1 MTRVILPPIRLFDQ
15 MERFWSLSKFWKELL
30 YLNKSL
36 DYLFKIESGVTI
48 ILIKI
53 SLVQLLFL
61 VVHLGLV
68 PSSTPFSFKINGSYV
83 ISSMVLFYFKGQLEF
98 SKVIWQDI
106 KLRAQGTSYGLLR
119 KFQKAQDQPVQ
130 SKSNPSTP
138 LITRKVRIKNR
149 ILTRKS
155 ICWIKSAKNCNPVI
169 GDILVRSVG
178 QLYICTFNS
187 MPKSINPPKSYSNI
201 FLVI

>member
-1 MTRVILPPIRLFDQ
+1 MIFVKIL
-15 MERFWSLSKFWKELL
+15 KKLL

-68 PSSTPFSFKINGSYV
+68 PSSTSFSFKINGSYV
-83 ISSMVLFYFKGQLEF
+83 ISSIVLFYFKGELEF
-98 SKVIWQDI
+98 AKVIWQDI
-106 KLRAQGTSYGLLR
+106 KLRARGTSYGLLR

-155 ICWIKSAKNCNPVI
+155 ICWIKSAKNCDPVI

-187 MPKSINPPKSYSNI
+187 MPKSINPP
-201 FLVI
+201 

>member
-1 MTRVILPPIRLFDQ
+1 MTRVILPEVFFYRNGAFLIFVKIFQ
-15 MERFWSLSKFWKELL
+15 KLL

-83 ISSMVLFYFKGQLEF
+83 ISSIVLFYFKGELEF
-98 SKVIWQDI
+98 
-106 KLRAQGTSYGLLR
+106 
-119 KFQKAQDQPVQ
+119 
-130 SKSNPSTP
+130 
-138 LITRKVRIKNR
+138 
-149 ILTRKS
+149 
-155 ICWIKSAKNCNPVI
+155 
-169 GDILVRSVG
+169 
-178 QLYICTFNS
+178 
-187 MPKSINPPKSYSNI
+187 
-201 FLVI
+201 

>member
-15 MERFWSLSKFWKELL
+15 MERFWSLSKFWKKLL

-83 ISSMVLFYFKGQLEF
+83 ISSIVLFYFKGELEF

-178 QLYICTFNS
+178 QLYRCTFNS

>member
-15 MERFWSLSKFWKELL
+15 MERFWSLSKFWKKLL

-83 ISSMVLFYFKGQLEF
+83 ISSIVLFYFKGELEF

-106 KLRAQGTSYGLLR
+106 KLRAQGMSYGLLR
-119 KFQKAQDQPVQ
+119 KSSLLKKRKINLFNRKATLQHLWSPE
-130 SKSNPSTP
+130 KSV
-138 LITRKVRIKNR
+138 LK
-149 ILTRKS
+149 
-155 ICWIKSAKNCNPVI
+155 I
-169 GDILVRSVG
+169 G
-178 QLYICTFNS
+178 F
-187 MPKSINPPKSYSNI
+187 
-201 FLVI
+201 

>member
-1 MTRVILPPIRLFDQ
+1 MIWLGWFYPRFVFSTKWSVFDLCQNFEKITLFEQVARLSFQNRVWCYDYFDKN
-15 MERFWSLSKFWKELL
+15 FLGSTPF
-30 YLNKSL
+30 
-36 DYLFKIESGVTI
+36 SG
-48 ILIKI
+48 
-53 SLVQLLFL
+53 S
-61 VVHLGLV
+61 GLV

-83 ISSMVLFYFKGQLEF
+83 ISSIVLFYFKGELEF

-130 SKSNPSTP
+130 SKTNPSTP

>member
-1 MTRVILPPIRLFDQ
+1 MKYSFCQKLTILEHSSKIERACFSNFWSNVKIQFLVRLDDMTRVILPLRLFDQ
-15 MERFWSLSKFWKELL
+15 MERFWSLSKFWKKLL

-83 ISSMVLFYFKGQLEF
+83 ISSIVLFYFKGELEF
-98 SKVIWQDI
+98 
-106 KLRAQGTSYGLLR
+106 
-119 KFQKAQDQPVQ
+119 
-130 SKSNPSTP
+130 
-138 LITRKVRIKNR
+138 
-149 ILTRKS
+149 
-155 ICWIKSAKNCNPVI
+155 
-169 GDILVRSVG
+169 
-178 QLYICTFNS
+178 
-187 MPKSINPPKSYSNI
+187 
-201 FLVI
+201 

>member
-15 MERFWSLSKFWKELL
+15 MERFWSLSKFWKKLL

-83 ISSMVLFYFKGQLEF
+83 ISSIVLFYFKGEF
-98 SKVIWQDI
+98 EFKKKVIWQDI
-106 KLRAQGTSYGLLR
+106 KLQAQGTSYGLLR

-155 ICWIKSAKNCNPVI
+155 ICWIKSAKNCNPV
-169 GDILVRSVG
+169 LA
-178 QLYICTFNS
+178 TF
-187 MPKSINPPKSYSNI
+187 
-201 FLVI
+201 

>member
-1 MTRVILPPIRLFDQ
+1 MTRVILLPIESFRPNGAFLIFVKI
-15 MERFWSLSKFWKELL
+15 LKKLL

-83 ISSMVLFYFKGQLEF
+83 ISSIVLFYFKGELEF
-98 SKVIWQDI
+98 LKAVWQHI
-106 KLRAQGTSYGLLR
+106 KLRYELR
-119 KFQKAQDQPVQ
+119 ATTEVKSFEKAQDQPVQ
-130 SKSNPSTP
+130 SKSNPWKP

-155 ICWIKSAKNCNPVI
+155 ICWIKSAKKCNPVI
-169 GDILVRSVG
+169 GHFS
-178 QLYICTFNS
+178 
-187 MPKSINPPKSYSNI
+187 PKCRTIVHMYLQQYAKIY
-201 FLVI
+201 

>member
-15 MERFWSLSKFWKELL
+15 MERFWSLSKFWKKLL

-53 SLVQLLFL
+53 SLVQLFFL

-83 ISSMVLFYFKGQLEF
+83 ISSIVLFYFKGELDF